1 MHCCNAIKTLIQ
13 APFMTILK
21 AGKAGVVGMSE
32 SAFAPAE
39 FQKEKDPAM
48 TTHPLIDRQLGQYTE
63 RLIAKTEDLWRL
75 EHAARE
81 LRAREIA
88 RLFRAARTW
97 VKTYLVEPV
106 ASALRAE
113 RAYRELMALDDRTLA
128 DIGIARSEISGI
140 VARSIAP
147 HAAPRRTVSMKAV
160 ATVQPQAE
168 VEQKR
173 VA

>member
-1 MHCCNAIKTLIQ
+1 
-13 APFMTILK
+13 
-21 AGKAGVVGMSE
+21 
-32 SAFAPAE
+32 
-39 FQKEKDPAM
+39 M
-48 TTHPLIDRQLGQYTE
+48 TTQPLIDRELGRYTE
-63 RLIAKTEDLWRL
+63 KLIVTSEDLWRL

-81 LRAREIA
+81 LRAREFS
-88 RLFRAARTW
+88 RLARAAWTW
-97 VKTYLVEPV
+97 VQTYLVEPI
-106 ASALRAE
+106 ASALKAE
-113 RAYRELMALDDRTLA
+113 RTYRELMALDDRTLA

-160 ATVQPQAE
+160 ATVQPPAE